1 MQVQQKTMTEQE
13 NAIQEHL
20 YEIQQ
25 LNDEMDEYENKIE
38 ELNEANNKMYNKNL
52 ALNSRI

>member
-1 MQVQQKTMTEQE
+1 MTEQE

-25 LNDEMDEYENKIE
+25 LNDEMDEYEKKIE